1 MDPDSKYLLGMHP
14 DERGI
19 EVGIEFVR
27 KMTSKLRDRF
37 SPIYMTDGY
46 RVYNEAFLE
55 RMGEWTKAEY
65 GGRGRPPIAKWGYSP
80 RFNYGQVIKTR
91 QGKKLEKVEYRILSG
106 NVPDD
111 KFNTS
116 SIERMNLTIRN
127 GMARL
132 KRISQTFSKSLKF
145 LEGGCDLFRGIYNFC
160 RPHMT
165 LMGTDGKRTPAMEL
179 GLTDRIWSMRE
190 LMTFSYRQNIS

>member
-65 GGRGRPPIAKWGYSP
+65 GGRGRPP
-80 RFNYGQVIKTR
+80 RR
-91 QGKKLEKVEYRILSG
+91 
-106 NVPDD
+106 
-111 KFNTS
+111 
-116 SIERMNLTIRN
+116 
-127 GMARL
+127 
-132 KRISQTFSKSLKF
+132 
-145 LEGGCDLFRGIYNFC
+145 GGWR
-160 RPHMT
+160 
-165 LMGTDGKRTPAMEL
+165 A
-179 GLTDRIWSMRE
+179 
-190 LMTFSYRQNIS
+190 